1 MHTISAGW
9 HIVSKQI
16 GMRKNIDGESGK
28 GQEMEKRGIIFD
40 MDGTLWDSAKAVAE
54 SWTEVVARE
63 YTPER
68 VITEDEIKRVMGLT
82 MDKLA
87 AQIFPELPEERR
99 LQLLDVCGREE
110 NEYLRT
116 HGAIVYPKVEETFQR
131 LKEKYHLY
139 IVSNCQSG
147 YIEAFLEYYGYGK
160 YIEDIECYGNNGLVK
175 GENIRKVVERNHL
188 TKAVYV
194 GDIQGDYDAS
204 MQAGVDF
211 IHAGYGFGAVDAD
224 VPRITAFEELPKVVE
239 TVLE

>member
-1 MHTISAGW
+1 MH
-9 HIVSKQI
+9 
-16 GMRKNIDGESGK
+16 KNIDGEPQK
-28 GQEMEKRGIIFD
+28 GQEMEKLGIIFD

-87 AQIFPELPEERR
+87 AQIFPELSESRR

-116 HGAIVYPKVEETFQR
+116 HGAIVYPKVEETFQKLR
-131 LKEKYHLY
+131 EKYHLY

-147 YIEAFLEYYGYGK
+147 YIEAFLEYYGYGR

-175 GENIRKVVERNHL
+175 GDNIRKVVDRNRL

-204 MQAGVDF
+204 MQAGVEF
-211 IHAGYGFGAVDAD
+211 IHAGYGFGTVDAN
-224 VPRITAFEELPKVVE
+224 VPEITAFEELPKVVE
-239 TVLE
+239 SVL

>member
-1 MHTISAGW
+1 
-9 HIVSKQI
+9 
-16 GMRKNIDGESGK
+16 
-28 GQEMEKRGIIFD
+28 MEKRGIIFD

-116 HGAIVYPKVEETFQR
+116 HGAIVYPKVEETFQKLR
-131 LKEKYHLY
+131 EKYHLY

-147 YIEAFLEYYGYGK
+147 YIEAFLEYYGYDK

-175 GENIRKVVERNHL
+175 GENIRKVVERNQL

-204 MQAGVDF
+204 MQAGVEF
-211 IHAGYGFGAVDAD
+211 IHAGYGFGTVDAD
-224 VPRITAFEELPKVVE
+224 VPEIAAFEELPKVVE
-239 TVLE
+239 SVL